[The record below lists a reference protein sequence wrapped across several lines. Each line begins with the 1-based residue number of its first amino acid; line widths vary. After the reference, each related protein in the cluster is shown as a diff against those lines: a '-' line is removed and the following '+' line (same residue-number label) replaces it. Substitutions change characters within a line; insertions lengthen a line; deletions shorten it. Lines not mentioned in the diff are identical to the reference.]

1 MFLSVTELVNLLLQ
15 YKYLIIFPIVMFE
28 GPITTIVVGFLSSLG
43 YFNFGFTYLLV
54 AIADL
59 ASDALYYALGRWGRK
74 NFIERW
80 GHYVGITIPRI
91 EKLESHFSK
100 HGGKMLIFGKIAD
113 PLSSTIQTA
122 AGMVKMPLREYI
134 WYNVAATFPKSLI
147 LISIGFY
154 FGEALTQINFYRQLI
169 GIAASIL
176 GIAVLIVY
184 FVYRRKKEK
193 EIESYGKPES

>member
-1 MFLSVTELVNLLLQ
+1 MFFSVTELINLLLQ

-28 GPITTIVVGFLSSLG
+28 GPITTIIAGFLSSLG
-43 YFNFGFTYLLV
+43 YFNFWFTYLLV

-59 ASDALYYALGRWGRK
+59 ASDALYYAFGRWGRK
-74 NFIERW
+74 RFIERW
-80 GHYVGITIPRI
+80 GHYFGITISRI
-91 EKLESHFSK
+91 EKLENYFSK

-134 WYNVAATFPKSLI
+134 WYNIAATFPKSLI

-169 GIAASIL
+169 GIVASIL
-176 GIAVLIVY
+176 GIAVLIIY
-184 FVYRRKKEK
+184 FVYRRKKKK
-193 EIESYGKPES
+193 EIESYAQ